1 MEQKRRG
8 RPPKTVERTVDW
20 EALAKNLQAALER
33 QIDENEQ
40 LEKQKDQLSSNI
52 LKLIGVIEYLE
63 LKNGN
68 PKL

>member
-8 RPPKTVERTVDW
+8 RPPKKQAVDW

-40 LEKQKDQLSSNI
+40 LEKQKDQLSSNV